1 MDRAKVRGP
10 YAKTA
15 ARRADIIRAARDS
28 FAEHGHAGASL
39 RDIAKRAGISHAAV
53 LHHFENKDELLTA
66 VLAKRDDEEWELAF
80 AGGDGDGGGSG
91 GPDSPVRYL
100 AEILRGHQ
108 KSPELMRLWAE
119 LAAAASR
126 PDHPAH
132 AYFVDRHERVRVYTT
147 QAMRQ
152 RAEQGEL
159 RDGLDPDSAAAL
171 LQAVLHGL
179 QMEWLLNQDLD
190 IIEPLNRFFD
200 LILPPDD
207 GQSADTE
214 R

>member
-66 VLAKRDDEEWELAF
+66 VLAKRDQEEWELAYSSP
-80 AGGDGDGGGSG
+80 GGRGEGADSG
-91 GPDSPVRYL
+91 PRSPVRYL
-100 AEILRGHQ
+100 AEILREHQ
-108 KSPELMRLWAE
+108 KSPELMRLWTE
-119 LAAAASR
+119 LAASASR

-132 AYFVDRHERVRVYTT
+132 AYFVDRHDRVREYTAR
-147 QAMRQ
+147 AMRE
-152 RAEQGEL
+152 RADRGEL
-159 RDGLDPDSAAAL
+159 REGMDPESAAAL

-179 QMEWLLNQDLD
+179 QTQWLLNQDLD

-200 LILPPDD
+200 LILPPDE
-207 GQSADTE
+207 GESAG
-214 R
+214 

>member
-28 FAEHGHAGASL
+28 FAERGHAGASL

-80 AGGDGDGGGSG
+80 TAGGGDG
-91 GPDSPVRYL
+91 PDAPVRYL

-119 LAAAASR
+119 LATAASR

-132 AYFVDRHERVRVYTT
+132 AYFVDRHERVRVYTA
-147 QAMRQ
+147 QAMRR

-200 LILPPDD
+200 LILPPD
-207 GQSADTE
+207 GGRSAG
-214 R
+214 

>member
-66 VLAKRDDEEWELAF
+66 VLAQRDDEEWELAF
-80 AGGDGDGGGSG
+80 AGGGGGGGSD

-132 AYFVDRHERVRVYTT
+132 AYFVDRHERVRVYTA
-147 QAMRQ
+147 QAMRR
-152 RAEQGEL
+152 RAAEGGL
-159 RDGLDPDSAAAL
+159 REGLDPDSAAAL

-200 LILPPDD
+200 LIIPPDD
-207 GQSADTE
+207 GRPAG
-214 R
+214 

>member
-28 FAEHGHAGASL
+28 FAEHGHGGASL

-80 AGGDGDGGGSG
+80 AGGDDGGGSG

-108 KSPELMRLWAE
+108 KTPELMRLWAE

-147 QAMRQ
+147 QAMRE
-152 RAEQGEL
+152 RAAQGEL

-207 GQSADTE
+207 GHAADAE

>member
-1 MDRAKVRGP
+1 MDRARVRGP

-66 VLAKRDDEEWELAF
+66 VLAKRDDEEWELALTGG
-80 AGGDGDGGGSG
+80 GGDGGGGSG

-108 KSPELMRLWAE
+108 KTPELMRLWAE

-132 AYFVDRHERVRVYTT
+132 AYFVDRHERVRVYTA
-147 QAMRQ
+147 QAMRE
-152 RAEQGEL
+152 RAAQGEL

-207 GQSADTE
+207 GQTAD
-214 R
+214 

>member
-80 AGGDGDGGGSG
+80 VDAEGRDTAD
-91 GPDSPVRYL
+91 GPDSPARYL

-119 LAAAASR
+119 LTAAASR

-132 AYFVDRHERVRVYTT
+132 AYFVNRYERVRTYTA
-147 QAMRQ
+147 QAMRE
-152 RAEQGEL
+152 RAAQGKL
-159 RDGLDPDSAAAL
+159 REGLAPDSTAAL

-179 QMEWLLNQDLD
+179 QMQWLLNQDLD

-200 LILPPDD
+200 LILVP
-207 GQSADTE
+207 ADE
-214 R
+214 QGSKGS